1 MNPLISLIIPVYNSN
16 RTLAA
21 CFKSLQNQTYQNLEI
36 IFIDDGSTDKSL
48 ATLKQFAKQHK
59 QVKVYHQA
67 NKGASS
73 ARNLGIE
80 KSTGKYIC
88 FIDADDTVAPEFVA
102 QLYQLI
108 KQPHTA
114 LAGTGMRR
122 YRIRQKTSA
131 DLYQKP
137 LRPREQSESVKTYA
151 LWLLLQ
157 DGRLYP
163 VANKIFKANII
174 RQHHLKFDPTLNF
187 AEDTKFV
194 LQYLEHT
201 AGEIR
206 FITAPLYVYNLDTEK
221 GTVGE
226 SSLHWRNWQK
236 SFNFLEQWVGKPSL
250 KQRELLRR
258 VHRRWQIS
266 HKLSILRSDKPLK
279 DKLKLIVS

>member
-1 MNPLISLIIPVYNSN
+1 MNPLISVIIPVYNNN

-21 CFKSLQNQTYQNLEI
+21 CFKSLQNQTYSNLEI
-36 IFIDDGSTDKSL
+36 IFIDDGSTDKGL
-48 ATLKQFAKQHK
+48 ETLRSFSKRHK

-67 NKGASS
+67 NGGASS

-80 KSTGKYIC
+80 KSTGKYLC
-88 FIDADDTVAPEFVA
+88 FIDADDVVKPEFVE

-108 KQPHTA
+108 RQPHTA

-137 LRPREQSESVKTYA
+137 LRPREQNESTIDYT
-151 LWLLLQ
+151 LWLFLQ

-163 VANKIFKANII
+163 VANKIFKAHII
-174 RQHHLKFDPTLNF
+174 RQHALKFDPTLNF

-194 LQYLEHT
+194 LQYLEHA

-206 FITAPLYVYNLDTEK
+206 FTTAPLYIYNLDTEK

-226 SSLHWRNWQK
+226 SSLYWRNWQK
-236 SFNFLEQWVGKPSL
+236 SYNFLEQWIGKPTTSQ
-250 KQRELLRR
+250 KQLLRR
-258 VHRRWQIS
+258 IYRRWQIS
-266 HKLSILRSDKPLK
+266 HKLAILRSNKPLGA
-279 DKLKLIVS
+279 KLKLVVS